1 MTQDEKN
8 ETSATRQASLAD
20 LVPVIDLESAEAH
33 PNTLDGLDAACRNH
47 GFFLL
52 KNHGIDRQIDAMW
65 QQSASFFHQSAEI
78 KQRTMRTEMQPLGY
92 YDRELTKRKRDLK
105 EVFDFREVKTAGR
118 DLNQWPQHDAEFQ
131 PVMSSFFSAA
141 SEVAARTLRVVY
153 HALDQSGDISGLP
166 NGSAQTSNA
175 RLNFYP
181 LNDPLDAGAKAS
193 VAELGDMALHHHT
206 DPGILTLL
214 LQDMTGGLQARTRNG
229 DWIDIV
235 PEENTIVVNLGD
247 MMQVWTN
254 DRYTAAVHRVLAPSE
269 RTAERF
275 STPFFYSPEKDATI
289 APLESLSDKPAR
301 YRAFT
306 WREYIQG
313 RIDDNFTDLGEE
325 DIQIAHY
332 KVAANG
338 GES

>member
-1 MTQDEKN
+1 MKQDETN
-8 ETSATRQASLAD
+8 EISPSRPLPSSD
-20 LVPVIDLESAEAH
+20 LVPVIDLKWAEAH
-33 PNTLDGLDAACRNH
+33 PESLDGLDIACRNH

-52 KNHGIDRQIDAMW
+52 KNHGMDRQIDAMW
-65 QQSASFFHQSAEI
+65 QKSASFFRQPSEV
-78 KQRTMRTEMQPLGY
+78 KQRTMRTETQPLGY

-118 DLNQWPQHDAEFQ
+118 DLNQWPKHDTEFQ
-131 PVMSSFFSAA
+131 PVMSSFFTAA
-141 SEVAARTLRVVY
+141 SEVAARTLQVVY
-153 HALDQSGDISGLP
+153 QALYQNGDISGLP
-166 NGSAQTSNA
+166 RGSAQTSNA

-181 LNDPLDAGAKAS
+181 LHDPLDAKEKAS

-206 DPGILTLL
+206 DPSILTLL
-214 LQDMTGGLQARTRNG
+214 LQDMTGGLQARTSQG
-229 DWIDIV
+229 HWIDIV

-254 DRYTAAVHRVLAPSE
+254 DNYTAAVHRVLAPAE

-275 STPFFYSPEKDATI
+275 STPFFYSPEKDARI
-289 APLESLSDKPAR
+289 APLDALSDKPPV

-332 KVAANG
+332 KVGKSG
-338 GES
+338 GAS